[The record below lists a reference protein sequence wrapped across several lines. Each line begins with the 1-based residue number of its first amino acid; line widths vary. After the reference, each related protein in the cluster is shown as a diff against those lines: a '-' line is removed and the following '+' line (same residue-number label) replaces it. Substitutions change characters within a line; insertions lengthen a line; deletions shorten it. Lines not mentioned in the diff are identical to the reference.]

1 MIMNNIKYFLTGAS
15 LFVLPLVT
23 SAQIATAQ
31 GGGGQFETLLE
42 NVLVFTNNI
51 LIPFILGIGF
61 LFFVWGVFYYF
72 IAGGANDEKK
82 EKGRSLIIYSILGF
96 VLIIVFWG
104 VINLLADSLF
114 GGDAGELDPDN
125 IPTVGV
131 PSQNPNQP

>member
-1 MIMNNIKYFLTGAS
+1 MNKIKYFITSAS
-15 LFVLPLVT
+15 LFVLPFVT
-23 SAQIATAQ
+23 HAQLADPA
-31 GGGGQFETLLE
+31 GGGGGFEDLLINILE
-42 NVLVFTNNI
+42 FTNDI

-104 VINLLADSLF
+104 VINLLAGSLF
-114 GGDAGELDPDN
+114 NDNNDGLEDDN

-131 PSQNPNQP
+131 PRSNPNPF